1 MNNPDPDLVS
11 KAQAALAEVSAE
23 WISRSGVV
31 AVEVARRWR
40 DEAPTNEVGIRVT
53 VEQKLPPDEVPDG
66 ELFPGSLE
74 GIPVDVVEGQPPQLE
89 S

>member
-1 MNNPDPDLVS
+1 MSTPDPDLVG
-11 KAQAALAEVSAE
+11 KAQEALAKVSGS
-23 WISRSGVV
+23 WLSRAGVV

-40 DEAPTNEVGIRVT
+40 DGAPTNQVGIRVT
-53 VEQKLPPDEVPDG
+53 VEQKLPPDEVPEG

-74 GIPVDVVEGQPPQLE
+74 GIPVDVVEGSPPQPE